1 MIDLSKIKN
10 IHLYSKLVDMRFGIN
25 KIEMLLSLTF
35 SPIEI
40 IYSLFIFVSKSR
52 KQLKIYYEDE
62 YGKWLFINKLSYT
75 TYMIPEFENS
85 ITISKTDLSL
95 LLKGVLMLNMRK
107 KLVSV

>member
-10 IHLYSKLVDMRFGIN
+10 IHLYSKPIDMRFGIN

-75 TYMIPEFENS
+75 TYIIPDFENS
-85 ITISKTDLSL
+85 RTISKTDLNL
-95 LLKGVLMLNMRK
+95 LLKGVLMLDMRK
-107 KLVSV
+107 KLVSA